1 MIVLE
6 DRHRAGRGLLPA
18 AWTVLRG
25 WRRGPRRPL
34 SAGWMARRY
43 AHLSGT
49 GVLEFYKSF
58 DDFAFKAKDPKEGF
72 AVQGATGKVQPP
84 AGDMRPETLFV
95 SALTAAATF

>member
-1 MIVLE
+1 
-6 DRHRAGRGLLPA
+6 
-18 AWTVLRG
+18 
-25 WRRGPRRPL
+25 
-34 SAGWMARRY
+34 MARRY

-72 AVQGATGKVQPP
+72 AVLGATGKVQPP

-95 SALTAAATF
+95 SALAAAYFLTRAEVQWAMLGAHPFVTKYAV